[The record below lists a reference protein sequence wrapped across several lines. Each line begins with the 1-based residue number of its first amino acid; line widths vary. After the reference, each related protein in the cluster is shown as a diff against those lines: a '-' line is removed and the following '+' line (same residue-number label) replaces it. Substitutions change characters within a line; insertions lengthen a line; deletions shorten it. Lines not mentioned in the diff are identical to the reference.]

1 MSSSGKS
8 SGGSLA
14 AKGAIILALVGAILF
29 FSLALIFVIDREI
42 DSSLK
47 LDGGFIGQLG
57 DVIGGLVG
65 SLWAL
70 AGVLLFY
77 SALVLQREE
86 FKDQLVVNKETKGLI
101 ETQTKTLIKQQ
112 IEGTIFQLLSLLHK
126 SMDGFEYRNGNESIA
141 FGDAAFKKVQEK
153 LSKHFK
159 SEVSITGGGVVN
171 GPIIKYVQIEP
182 KSKEESAEWMWDAL
196 DKHFKGIDYNFRR
209 IALQFYNLIIF
220 ISEHKSL
227 EQSEKRNYINLIKS
241 SISHVAFRQFLYYSR
256 FRKPEPQKA
265 IVYLNV
271 HGAINYENMEGIE
284 DLKYH
289 KEILREHLKETRI
302 SMSQDKV

>member
-126 SMDGFEYRNGNESIA
+126 SMDGFVFLTALIVGPVCSLKTRTSGNDYSM
-141 FGDAAFKKVQEK
+141 V
-153 LSKHFK
+153 
-159 SEVSITGGGVVN
+159 TGNMMMILMHCVTSMILMQSLKT
-171 GPIIKYVQIEP
+171 II
-182 KSKEESAEWMWDAL
+182 
-196 DKHFKGIDYNFRR
+196 
-209 IALQFYNLIIF
+209 
-220 ISEHKSL
+220 
-227 EQSEKRNYINLIKS
+227 
-241 SISHVAFRQFLYYSR
+241 
-256 FRKPEPQKA
+256 
-265 IVYLNV
+265 
-271 HGAINYENMEGIE
+271 
-284 DLKYH
+284 
-289 KEILREHLKETRI
+289 
-302 SMSQDKV
+302 